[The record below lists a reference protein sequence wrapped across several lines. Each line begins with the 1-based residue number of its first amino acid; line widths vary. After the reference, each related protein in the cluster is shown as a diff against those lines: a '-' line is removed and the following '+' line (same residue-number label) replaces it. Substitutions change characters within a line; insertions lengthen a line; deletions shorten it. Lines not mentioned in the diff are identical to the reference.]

1 MGAPAW
7 RFTPYQEDVS
17 SQISGDNQ
25 VFSTTLKFTGRSL
38 QVFRNGQKIL
48 KDDDV
53 DGFSILTKQTFRLN
67 LVPSDGEKI
76 VVTYFR
82 SS

>member
-7 RFTPYQEDVS
+7 RFTPYQEDLS

-25 VFSTTLKFTGRSL
+25 VFNTTLKFTGRSL
-38 QVFRNGQKIL
+38 QVFRNGQKII
-48 KDDDV
+48 KDDDD
-53 DGFSILTKQTFRLN
+53 DGFSILTKQSLRLN
-67 LVPSDGEKI
+67 FIPSGGEKI